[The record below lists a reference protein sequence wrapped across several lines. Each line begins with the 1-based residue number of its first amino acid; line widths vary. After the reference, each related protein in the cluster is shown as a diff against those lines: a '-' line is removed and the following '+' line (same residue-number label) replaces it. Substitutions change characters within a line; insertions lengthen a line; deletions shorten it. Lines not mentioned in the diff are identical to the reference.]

1 MPPRDVRAGGGTTG
15 RPRVRL
21 QDIADA
27 TGFSVNTV
35 SLALRGSKRIGDDT
49 RKRIEAEAERLN
61 YFPNRIAQSL
71 VGAASRTVGLIMTD
85 IMNPTLTLAA
95 RTIEKRLSAARYGM
109 MFAASDLDVE
119 RERQALRR
127 FQSYQ
132 VDGVLVY
139 PADHAE
145 MAHLDRAAEAGQPII
160 VLSQVESASL
170 DVITVDDRVGAW
182 KAVGHLVAR
191 GHRRMVMLDGGSDLH
206 YGAKRDGARRAVA
219 EAGLPADALHVVRP
233 HTNSAAEGFA
243 AMAEVRARV
252 PDVSAV
258 FTSTDALAIGVL
270 RWCAVQGLA
279 VPDDLAV
286 IGYDDT
292 EAGAYGALPLSTVHY
307 AADIV
312 ASLAVDRLIEVIDR
326 APDRPPPLRRLIE
339 PELIRRQ
346 TT

>member
-1 MPPRDVRAGGGTTG
+1 
-15 RPRVRL
+15 VRL
-21 QDIADA
+21 QDIAHA

-35 SLALRGSKRIGDDT
+35 SLALRGSPRTGEDT
-49 RKRIEAEAERLN
+49 RRIIEAEAGRLN

-95 RTIEKRLSAARYGM
+95 RTIEERLSAARYGM
-109 MFAASDLDVE
+109 MFAASNLDPE

-132 VDGVLVY
+132 VDGVLLY

-145 MAHLDRAAEAGQPII
+145 MEHLDRAAEGGLPVILLA
-160 VLSQVESASL
+160 QVETAAL
-170 DVITVDDRVGAW
+170 DVVTVDDRIGAW
-182 KAVGHLVAR
+182 KAVSHLIAR
-191 GHRRMVMLDGGSDLH
+191 GHRRIVMVDGGGLH
-206 YGAKRDGARRAVA
+206 NCAKLDGARCAVRD
-219 EAGLPADALHVVRP
+219 AGLGSDALLVQRP
-233 HTNSAAEGFA
+233 EGNSASKGFA
-243 AMAEVRARV
+243 AMEQAKRLA
-252 PDVSAV
+252 PDLTAV
-258 FTSTDALAIGVL
+258 FASTDALAIGVL
-270 RWCAVQGLA
+270 RWCGAEGLA
-279 VPDDLAV
+279 VPGDLAV

-292 EAGAYGALPLSTVHY
+292 EAGAFAAQPLTTVHY

-326 APDRPPPLRRLIE
+326 APDRPAPMSRLIE
-339 PELIRRQ
+339 PELICRE